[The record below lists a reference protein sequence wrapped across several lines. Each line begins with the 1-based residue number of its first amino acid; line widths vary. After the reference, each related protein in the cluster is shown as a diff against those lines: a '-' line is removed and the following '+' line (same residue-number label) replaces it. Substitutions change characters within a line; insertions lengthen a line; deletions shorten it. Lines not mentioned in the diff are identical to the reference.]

1 MLDIRFRICK
11 ASFNDRTYECWYAIV
26 DASIQTM
33 SNEKNDEG
41 TILAQVMKFL
51 FEKNNF
57 RSTWLWPEFG
67 VQFLDDSWL
76 QRIFSESG
84 SSYASMISRKMGLIL
99 KYKWNHCKHNQTK
112 SLKNTGN
119 VDVNPLTLKQRW
131 RNIESSVDLLLL
143 EPLFQRWNRH
153 RLMHLSN
160 FLDMIFL
167 YHWLYFWR
175 LQSARSEFLRGLG
188 IPMPTQVRSR
198 CIQLKLLSLFHW
210 MGTKFRQF

>member
-1 MLDIRFRICK
+1 MKGPFLLKLWNSCLK
-11 ASFNDRTYECWYAIV
+11 RTIFAARDCDQNLVFSSLTTV
-26 DASIQTM
+26 D
-33 SNEKNDEG
+33 SNESFRRVDRLMLAWLAGKWGSSWNTNG
-41 TILAQVMKFL
+41 TIA
-51 FEKNNF
+51 NTI
-57 RSTWLWPEFG
+57 R
-67 VQFLDDSWL
+67 
-76 QRIFSESG
+76 
-84 SSYASMISRKMGLIL
+84 L
-99 KYKWNHCKHNQTK
+99 KV
-112 SLKNTGN
+112 LKNTGN